1 MKNKLSE
8 KTKDLLFYLL
18 LAATWAF
25 SFYAIPNS
33 ALGANGLF
41 GSFFETN
48 TVLKFAGVWI
58 LMAHLTIVAMSLDFH
73 RYHTH
78 QAIKINKGVDMLMQ
92 TWLWAIS
99 SMSKLD
105 WVSVHI
111 YHHAHSDTDKDPH
124 SPKHK
129 GFWHVFFM
137 GAYDFTQAKAWPEV
151 QKIRSRLSANAY
163 EKFIGDHLFF
173 APIILSTALFFLF
186 GPVYGS
192 IFAVLNFIIT
202 PVWAVGGVNALAHA
216 IGYSNYDAKDNS
228 RNLGFLVF
236 LNWIIAGEL
245 DHNNHHRF
253 PKSPSFAHRWFEFD
267 HGFQYVRLLKFF
279 GLAEITAKIPEYH
292 EVKNSAVSKAVDSL
306 SINPLQLA
314 E

>member
-1 MKNKLSE
+1 MID
-8 KTKDLLFYLL
+8 TGFYFL
-18 LAATWAF
+18 LAFTWIF

-33 ALGANGLF
+33 NLGPNGFF
-41 GSFFETN
+41 GDFFETY
-48 TVLKFAGVWI
+48 TILKFALVWV

-73 RYHTH
+73 RAHTH
-78 QAIKINKGVDMLMQ
+78 QAIKLNKAVDYAMQ

-111 YHHAHSDTDKDPH
+111 YHHAQSDTEKDPH

-137 GAYDFTQAKAWPEV
+137 GAYDFTVAKSWPEV
-151 QKIRSRLSANAY
+151 LKIRNRLSTTRYESFIAN
-163 EKFIGDHLFF
+163 HLFL
-173 APIILSTALFFLF
+173 APIVLSSLLFFLF
-186 GPVYGS
+186 GPFYGT
-192 IFAVLNFIIT
+192 IFAVLNFAIT
-202 PVWAVGGVNALAHA
+202 PLFAVGGVNALAHA
-216 IGYSNYDAKDNS
+216 VGYKNYDSKDES

-253 PKSPSFAHRWFEFD
+253 PKSPNFAHRWFEFD
-267 HGFQYVRLLKFF
+267 HGFQYVRLLKWF
-279 GLAEITAKIPEYH
+279 GLVEITGKTPEYH
-292 EVKNSAVSKAVDSL
+292 EVKNSAVAAAVDSL
-306 SINPLQLA
+306 TIQPLQLA